1 MTQFIEE
8 FTPEELQTISQEF
21 KRLGENTYLDHAGT
35 TLYSEKQIEYAEK
48 VLKENLFC
56 NPHTCKVTGD
66 LVDQVRF
73 RILNHFNTD
82 ANNYS
87 VVFTANATAA
97 LKLAG
102 ECFNF
107 GEGGR
112 FYYCQENHTS
122 VLGMREVVRTNDLVA
137 LTKDDL
143 LDNLKGDEN
152 VHLTEATSN
161 SLVVFS
167 AQCNFSGYKL
177 PLSLIPA
184 IQKNGLRSQGTR
196 VRGSSSGPDNSN
208 FYVCLDAASFVATNF
223 LDLSQYPAD
232 FVCVSFYKIFGYP
245 TGVGALIVS
254 KRGEKLLKKSY
265 YGGGTVQIS
274 MTLED
279 FHVKRNGFTDHFEDG
294 TLSFLGIAKVLE
306 GFRTHERLIAQR
318 GDLKPIQRISNHVFN
333 LAKYCYDVLRQLK
346 HPNGQKLI
354 EFYNH
359 TDYNSVQEQGGI
371 ITFNILHD
379 DGTYVGFAEVA
390 CIAAIFNVQ
399 LRTGCFCNPGACQN
413 HLKLSNDVIRKQFKA
428 GHICSDYNDLIDG
441 IPTGAVRMSFGYMT
455 RKDDVDKA
463 LRIIAD
469 CYLKTD
475 RERLRLMENSKSI
488 PRALE
493 HIPRR
498 LKKTTLTKICIY
510 PVKSCGSFEIHGSWE
525 ITERGF
531 LYDRNWMIVDG
542 NGMAVTQ
549 KTHIR
554 MCLIRPR
561 IDIEAGVL
569 ELAFPGMASIS
580 VPLDH
585 STEGIAKSVQTSVCQ
600 SKVCDDMVEGLDCG
614 DEAAKWISDCLECPG
629 MRMVR
634 QNAGRKTKNG
644 EAKELNLVN
653 QGQFLLLNK
662 TSVQWLASKVESE
675 QEDLDITVDRF
686 RANLIIETKTP
697 LEENHFEEITIGSV
711 RFKVDGFC
719 KRCQMVCID
728 QHSGQKTIEP
738 LRTIAKE
745 FKGKI
750 QFGIYVSLIDFKEN
764 VFISCRDDIQIKLKQ
779 T

>member
-8 FTPEELQTISQEF
+8 FSSDEVELISREF

-35 TLYSEKQIEYAEK
+35 TLYSEKQIEFAEK

-73 RILNHFNTD
+73 RILNHFNTNSND
-82 ANNYS
+82 YA

-107 GEGGR
+107 GDSGR

-122 VLGMREVVRTNDLVA
+122 VLGMREVVRTDDIFV

-143 LDNLKGDEN
+143 LENLNENGNNRSLEVKG
-152 VHLTEATSN
+152 N
-161 SLVVFS
+161 SLVAFS

-177 PLSLIPA
+177 PLSLISA
-184 IQKNGLRSQGTR
+184 IQENGLKSHGTR
-196 VRGSSSGPDNSN
+196 VRGKLSDLDNSN

-223 LDLSQYPAD
+223 LDLNKYPAE

-254 KRGEKLLKKSY
+254 KRGQQLLKKSY

-274 MTLED
+274 MTMED

-306 GFRTHERLIAQR
+306 GFKTHERLITR
-318 GDLKPIQRISNHVFN
+318 RDGLKPIQRISNHVFQ
-333 LAKYCYDVLRQLK
+333 LAKYCYDFLRQLK
-346 HPNGQKLI
+346 HPNGQQLI
-354 EFYNH
+354 QFYNH
-359 TDYNSVQEQGGI
+359 TNFNSVQDQGGI
-371 ITFNILHD
+371 ITFNILHE
-379 DGTYVGFAEVA
+379 DGSYVGFAEVA
-390 CIAAIFNVQ
+390 CIAAVFNVQ

-413 HLKLSNDVIRKQFKA
+413 HLKLTNDDIRKQFKA

-441 IPTGAVRMSFGYMT
+441 LPTGAVRMSFGYMT
-455 RKDDVDKA
+455 RKKDVDKA
-463 LRIIAD
+463 LKMIAD
-469 CYLKTD
+469 CYLSGSSQ
-475 RERLRLMENSKSI
+475 RLELMEKCKSL

-498 LKKTTLTKICIY
+498 LKKTTLKKICIY
-510 PVKSCGSFEIHGSWE
+510 PVKSCGSFEIKDSWE

-531 LYDRNWMIVDG
+531 KYDRNWMIVDA

-549 KTHIR
+549 KTHTR
-554 MCLIRPR
+554 MCLIKPI
-561 IDIEAGVL
+561 IDIEAGTL
-569 ELAFPGMASIS
+569 ELTFPYMKSIRVLLDDTVGNLEGKS
-580 VPLDH
+580 LVSPL
-585 STEGIAKSVQTSVCQ
+585 CQ
-600 SKVCDDMVEGLDCG
+600 SKVCDDMVEGLDLG
-614 DEAAKWISDCLECPG
+614 DEVAEWISDCLECTG
-629 MRMVR
+629 SRLVR
-634 QNAGRKTKNG
+634 QSADRKTKNG
-644 EAKELNLVN
+644 ENKDLNLVN

-662 TSVQWLASKVESE
+662 TSVEWLASKVESE
-675 QEDLDITVDRF
+675 QEDIDTTIDRF
-686 RANLIIETKTP
+686 RANLIIETPLP
-697 LEENHFEEITIGSV
+697 LEENQFEEITIGGIQ
-711 RFKVDGFC
+711 FKVDGFC
-719 KRCQMVCID
+719 KRCQMICID
-728 QHSGQKTIEP
+728 QRSGQKTMEP

-750 QFGIYVSLIDFKEN
+750 QFGIYVSLIGFKN
-764 VFISCRDDIQIKLKQ
+764 NAFISCKDDIKTKLK
-779 T
+779 